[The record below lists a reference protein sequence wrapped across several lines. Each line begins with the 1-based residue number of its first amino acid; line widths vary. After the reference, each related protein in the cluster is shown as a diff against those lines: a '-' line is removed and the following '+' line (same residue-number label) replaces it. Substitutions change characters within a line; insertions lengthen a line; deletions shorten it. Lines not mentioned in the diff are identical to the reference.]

1 MKKKINWNLISNIT
15 TIISMAAVL
24 IGFVFMANV
33 IHKQNEKLTNLN
45 KRIGELEQFY
55 QVYDNVHQYY
65 YQFDDGIRK
74 VE

>member
-1 MKKKINWNLISNIT
+1 MKRKINWRLISDWAIILGIIT
-15 TIISMAAVL
+15 IL
-24 IGFVFMANV
+24 IGITFMANV
-33 IHKQNEKLTNLN
+33 IHKQNEKLINLN

-65 YQFDDGIRK
+65 FEFDSGIKK